1 MTGKTFLPAKYSCVM
16 VIDDNPI
23 DQYIARHNL
32 KEFCIAGEVMVYGS
46 SVAALAYLQS
56 CADGSAG
63 LIPDIILLDIHMPE
77 MDGFDFLMEYEKL
90 PAFIN
95 RHCQIIMLSSSIDPS
110 DHERLKNNPFV
121 NGFIGKPLNRKSL
134 VNL

>member
-1 MTGKTFLPAKYSCVM
+1 M
-16 VIDDNPI
+16 
-23 DQYIARHNL
+23 
-32 KEFCIAGEVMVYGS
+32 
-46 SVAALAYLQS
+46 
-56 CADGSAG
+56 
-63 LIPDIILLDIHMPE
+63 PD
-77 MDGFDFLMEYEKL
+77 MDGFDFLVEYEKL

-95 RHCQIIMLSSSIDPS
+95 RRCQIIMLSSSIDPS